1 MPNFRAIKISRG
13 TTQPGYAGATSN
25 IQIVSN
31 TSKTPYLNQATPK
44 NICQNFPTQK
54 IPEIENFKPKQILLS
69 PLSHEIGST
78 STGWCAEENGVNFLL
93 TLRRTK
99 GEGGGGEVIPL
110 RFFWFFSKTIK
121 RQHLKFSV
129 AVRLSVQYHG
139 GGMTLRV
146 RPRVKTNRE
155 P

>member
-54 IPEIENFKPKQILLS
+54 IPEIENFKPKQILLP
-69 PLSHEIGST
+69 PLSLEIGST

-99 GEGGGGEVIPL
+99 GGGGTPPKVFLI
-110 RFFWFFSKTIK
+110 FFQNDKTSAPEIF
-121 RQHLKFSV
+121 RSCSFIRPV
-129 AVRLSVQYHG
+129 PRWGY
-139 GGMTLRV
+139 V

>member
-54 IPEIENFKPKQILLS
+54 IPEIENFKPKQILLP
-69 PLSHEIGST
+69 PLSVLSQ
-78 STGWCAEENGVNFLL
+78 F
-93 TLRRTK
+93 
-99 GEGGGGEVIPL
+99 VI
-110 RFFWFFSKTIK
+110 II
-121 RQHLKFSV
+121 
-129 AVRLSVQYHG
+129 ALSN
-139 GGMTLRV
+139 TCRDL
-146 RPRVKTNRE
+146 
-155 P
+155 